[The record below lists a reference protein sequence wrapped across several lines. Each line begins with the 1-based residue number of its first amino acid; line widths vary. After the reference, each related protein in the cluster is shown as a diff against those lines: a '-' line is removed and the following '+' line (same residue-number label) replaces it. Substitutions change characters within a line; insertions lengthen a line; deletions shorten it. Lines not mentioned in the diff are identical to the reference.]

1 MPANKNL
8 SNVSIGRVPND
19 GEGDL
24 IRDAFIKV
32 NNNFNAVYTNGQFI
46 GHDPDSRNFP
56 SYTWGQDK
64 NTGMYRP
71 GSGKIGFSLNG
82 VDSLVLDE
90 VGTISWFGAALAT
103 QAYVTAQLGSVT
115 GGGSGSFSGNVGGIV
130 VVTSLPTAGNY
141 EGRTAFYNGDIWIYS
156 SYPPGNGAGLNANPG
171 IAREAGSD
179 SRWVRF
185 RGDLALPTGATRPSS
200 AAEGSLFY
208 QTTDNVIYLFIEGTW
223 KTLSSVIVS
232 NVPSGMEVLPSL
244 PTAVDPSNYEG
255 RTVVVGSQIYIYK
268 SGAWTN
274 LNNYVTGGSSGGIT
288 TGTSLPG
295 SGLAGELFRLEGA
308 NAGLYIYSGE
318 AWVRIE
324 TYVGGTLTTGIRTLS
339 SLPSNLSNYNAGD
352 IIQVS
357 NVFYILN
364 LERNNWDLFNPG
376 DALANGT
383 ISVSLGPEQVDT
395 INIKNGAVTGD
406 KILSNTIPGTR
417 IQIAAIT
424 ADRIAANAII
434 GSKINPESVTRAK
447 IAPLAIDSSRLAD
460 NSVTSAKIT
469 PGSITSDKIA
479 AEAIDGSKIS
489 VASLSSLTPAMGTLT
504 SGKLESSD
512 GKMLIDLNAKI
523 IRIEL

>member
-8 SNVSIGRVPND
+8 SNVFVGTTPND
-19 GEGDL
+19 GQGDL

-32 NNNFNAVYTNGQFI
+32 NNNFNSIYTNGQFI

-56 SYTWGQDK
+56 SYAWEADK
-64 NTGMYRP
+64 NTGMYRI

-82 VDSLVLDE
+82 VDSLILDE

-103 QAYVTAQLGSVT
+103 QAYVNTQLGSVT
-115 GGGSGSFSGNVGGIV
+115 GGGSDSFSGNVGGIV
-130 VVTSLPTAGNY
+130 VVTALPTAGNY
-141 EGRTAFYNGDIWIYS
+141 VGRTAFYNGDIWIYS
-156 SYPPGNGAGLNANPG
+156 NYPPGNGAGLAANPD
-171 IAREAGSD
+171 IARAAGSD

-185 RGDLALPTGATRPSS
+185 RGDLALPTGATRPTT

-208 QTTDNVIYLFIEGTW
+208 QTTDKVIYLFIEGAW

-232 NVPSGMEVLPSL
+232 NVPSGMEILPNL
-244 PTAVDPSNYEG
+244 PPTVDVSNYEG
-255 RTVVVGSQIYIYK
+255 RTVVVGSEIYIYK

-274 LNNYVTGGSSGGIT
+274 LNSYVTGGGGSGIT

-295 SGLAGELFRLEGA
+295 PGAAGELFRLQGT

-318 AWVRIE
+318 SWVRLE
-324 TYVGGTLTTGIRTLS
+324 TYVGSTVTVGIRTLS
-339 SLPSNLSNYNAGD
+339 SLPTNLTSYNAGD

-364 LERNNWDLFNPG
+364 LARNNWDLFNPG
-376 DALANGT
+376 DAVGNGT
-383 ISVSLGPEQVDT
+383 ITVSLSPDQVDT
-395 INIKNGAVTGD
+395 INIRNGAVTGD

-424 ADRIAANAII
+424 ADRIATNAII
-434 GSKINPESVTRAK
+434 GSKINPESVTTSK
-447 IAPLAIDSSRLAD
+447 IAPLAIDNTRLAD
-460 NSVTSAKIT
+460 NSVTSSKIT

-479 AEAIDGSKIS
+479 SGAIEGSKIS
-489 VASLSSLTPAMGTLT
+489 VGTLSSLTSAMGTLT
-504 SGKLESSD
+504 TGKLESTD